1 MKKQGFTILEIL
13 VVLAVLAILIGI
25 AVPRIK
31 GMQEQANITKAKTEL
46 KTIQLAVESYYLNHG
61 EYPDS
66 NGGNEFVLTSK
77 YLLAPQA
84 NPQIISGAMIDPF
97 GFGKFTEYFYKTSSN
112 GQYYVI
118 GSVGLFDKPAED
130 IMKGRFGVED
140 TGVLTAGALGMVAQ
154 GLLCVT
160 NGTGC

>member
-25 AVPRIK
+25 AVPRIQ
-31 GMQEQANITKAKTEL
+31 GMQEQANIMKVKSEL
-46 KTIQLAVESYYLNHG
+46 KTIQLAVESYYVNNG

-66 NGGNEFVLTSK
+66 NGGNEFVVTSK
-77 YLLAPQA
+77 YLSNAR
-84 NPQIISGAMIDPF
+84 PQIVPGPMIDPF
-97 GFGKFTEYFYKTSSN
+97 GFGKFTEYFYKTSDN
-112 GQYYVI
+112 GKYYVI
-118 GSVGLFDKPAED
+118 GSVGLFDKSAED
-130 IMKGRFGVED
+130 IMNGSFGVED